1 MEGEKGF
8 FIKSNVREVLV
19 RLAGYASHGGIV
31 TIWDDISEL
40 FSLKLVNFECKHQLM
55 LMCKFEDK
63 NKKLD
68 LLNVHVHMKI
78 KNVNFFSSGI
88 LAQKENDEYVIQ
100 KLENVYRF
108 EKRKNDRL
116 LSFPHRKIYI
126 YFNMVA
132 ENDDGNVIS
141 LNRLTGNKDEVFEEF
156 AKVVY
161 GDKFIGNDGTP
172 MTGFRILDISEDGA
186 SFLANDREKD
196 YFTGNSS
203 FSNIRLDFNGR
214 IFSFASVKVKNV
226 VDYIDPRSIN
236 VPMYKV
242 GVTFGGQEKK
252 FKEFLAEYFELIE
265 APGKEDL
272 SYRSFLKLHDEI

>member
-88 LAQKENDEYVIQ
+88 LTQKENDEYVIQ